1 MPQRSYREHKTTREK
16 TAEDRATH
24 STIKKSP
31 FRAEEI
37 PDGAQV
43 EDNIVGDYM
52 ARACQQLWLKAV
64 LRLGGNKTKKPKT
77 KQKNLLA
84 WPFILIYHKELFIY
98 SYFILPKRVCVYV
111 SAREMRWM

>member
-1 MPQRSYREHKTTREK
+1 MFSDLYFSSSTFKMPQRSYREHKTTREK

-52 ARACQQLWLKAV
+52 ARACQQL
-64 LRLGGNKTKKPKT
+64 
-77 KQKNLLA
+77 
-84 WPFILIYHKELFIY
+84 
-98 SYFILPKRVCVYV
+98 
-111 SAREMRWM
+111 